1 MSEIVD
7 VAVIGAGQAGLC
19 LSYELSRADVEHVV
33 LERGRVGQS
42 WRGLWDS
49 FCLVTPNWSVQLPG
63 GGYQGSDPHG
73 FMPRDQIVQ
82 HLVGYA
88 NSFEAPV
95 REGVEVF
102 ALDIADGKGFVL
114 RTSQGEIRARRV
126 VVASGGFQKPYR
138 PPGAD
143 RLPTSVRVID
153 AADYTN
159 PASLPHG
166 PVMIM
171 GSGQTGCQLAEDLS
185 EAGRDVFLSCGRAPW
200 MPRRLGDRD
209 FVDWFTKT
217 TFLEATVHD
226 LPTPLARL
234 GANVQATG
242 RGGGH
247 DLHYRTLHARGV
259 TLLGRFAGCKDGA
272 AHFADDLAASVAFGD
287 ARYADLCGLIRK
299 ACIEKHMDV
308 PEMPPPPPFT
318 SRAPTSLDMRSFGAV
333 IFTSGYRPQYARW
346 INVPGA
352 FDELGYPIQKDGSS
366 TVVSG
371 LHFMGVHFQR
381 KRKSASFLGV
391 AEDAAVLAECIRAE
405 GRAFTTNAR
414 VSRATPR

>member
-1 MSEIVD
+1 MKETVN
-7 VAVIGAGQAGLC
+7 VVVIGAGQAGLS
-19 LSYELSRADVEHVV
+19 LSYELSRTDVEHVV
-33 LERGRVGQS
+33 LERGRVGES

-49 FCLVTPNWSVQLPG
+49 FCLVTPNWSVELPG
-63 GGYQGSDPHG
+63 GRYQGTDPHG
-73 FMPRDQIVQ
+73 FMPRDEIVQ
-82 HLVGYA
+82 HLVRYA
-88 NSFEAPV
+88 NSFESPV

-102 ALDIADGKGFVL
+102 ALNIADGKHFVL
-114 RTSQGEIRARRV
+114 RTSQGELRARRV
-126 VVASGGFQKPYR
+126 VVASGGFQRPHR

-143 RLPTSVRVID
+143 RLPASVRAID

-159 PASLPHG
+159 SASLPPG

-185 EAGRDVFLSCGRAPW
+185 EAGRDVYLSCGRAPW

-217 TFLEATVHD
+217 TFLEATVGD

-247 DLHYRTLHARGV
+247 DLHYRTLQARGV
-259 TLLGRFAGCKDGA
+259 TLLGRFAGCVDGI

-287 ARYADLCGLIRK
+287 TRYADLCGLIRK

-308 PEMPPPPPFT
+308 PEMPPPPSFT
-318 SRAPTSLDMRSFGAV
+318 SRAPTSLDMRGFGAV
-333 IFTSGYRPQYARW
+333 IFTSGYRPDYARW
-346 INVPGA
+346 IDLAGA

-366 TVVSG
+366 PIVPG

-391 AEDAAVLAECIRAE
+391 AEDAAVLAERIRATSSE
-405 GRAFTTNAR
+405 VLRHR
-414 VSRATPR
+414 WS

>member
-1 MSEIVD
+1 MKEIVD
-7 VAVIGAGQAGLC
+7 VAVIGAGQAGLS

-63 GGYQGSDPHG
+63 GSYQGTDPQG
-73 FMPRDQIVQ
+73 FMPRDEIVQ
-82 HLVGYA
+82 HLVSYA
-88 NSFEAPV
+88 KSFEAPV
-95 REGVEVF
+95 RESVEVC
-102 ALDIADGKGFVL
+102 ALDIAGEKRFVL
-114 RTSQGEIRARRV
+114 RTSQGDIGARRV

-143 RLPTSVRVID
+143 RLPASVRVID

-166 PVMIM
+166 RVMIM

-200 MPRRLGDRD
+200 MPRRLADRD

-226 LPTPLARL
+226 LSTPLARF

-242 RGGGH
+242 RGRGH

-259 TLLGRFAGCKDGA
+259 TLLGRFAGCEDGV
-272 AHFADDLAASVAFGD
+272 AHFADDLAVSVAFGD
-287 ARYADLCGLIRK
+287 ARYVDLCAVIRK

-333 IFTSGYRPQYARW
+333 IFTSGYRPDYARW
-346 INVPGA
+346 INVAGA

-366 TVVSG
+366 TVVSS

-391 AEDAAVLAECIRAE
+391 AEDAAVLAECIRAN
-405 GRAFTTNAR
+405 GRS
-414 VSRATPR
+414 SR

>member
-1 MSEIVD
+1 MKEIVD
-7 VAVIGAGQAGLC
+7 VAVIGAGQAGLS
-19 LSYELSRADVEHVV
+19 LSYELSRANVEHVM

-42 WRGLWDS
+42 WRGLWDN

-63 GGYQGSDPHG
+63 GSYQGTEPHG
-73 FMPRDQIVQ
+73 FMSRDEIVQ
-82 HLVGYA
+82 HLVCYA

-95 REGVEVF
+95 REGVEVY
-102 ALDIADGKGFVL
+102 ALDIADRKRFVL
-114 RTSQGEIRARRV
+114 RTSRGEIGARRV
-126 VVASGGFQKPYR
+126 VVASGGFQKAYR
-138 PPGAD
+138 PPGVN
-143 RLPTSVRVID
+143 RLPASVCVID

-185 EAGRDVFLSCGRAPW
+185 EAGRDVVLSCGRAPW

-217 TFLEATVHD
+217 TFLEATLD
-226 LPTPLARL
+226 ALPTPLARL

-242 RGGGH
+242 RDGGH
-247 DLHYRTLHARGV
+247 DLHHRTLHARGV
-259 TLLGRFAGCKDGA
+259 TLLGRFAGSEDGI
-272 AHFADDLAASVAFGD
+272 AHFKDDLAASVAFGD

-299 ACIEKHMDV
+299 ACVEKHIEV
-308 PEMPPPPPFT
+308 PEMPPPPSFT
-318 SRAPTSLDMRSFGAV
+318 SHAPTSLDIRSFGAV
-333 IFTSGYRPQYARW
+333 IVTSGYRPDYARW
-346 INVPGA
+346 INLGGA

-391 AEDAAVLAECIRAE
+391 AEDAAVLAERICAE
-405 GRAFTTNAR
+405 SRTFATTR
-414 VSRATPR
+414 RLGG